1 MTRSSGLT
9 SRVGKTYP
17 DARAGIWSKL
27 HTSQNWQQAPK
38 RMVDGVG
45 RDLGCVDHDAVH
57 KRAVEEVFEAEV
69 EVGFRAGDGG
79 AEVGLR
85 YPLQPFT
92 LLELCRG

>member
-1 MTRSSGLT
+1 
-9 SRVGKTYP
+9 
-17 DARAGIWSKL
+17 
-27 HTSQNWQQAPK
+27 
-38 RMVDGVG
+38 MVDGVG
-45 RDLGCVDHDAVH
+45 RDLGCVDHDVVH

-92 LLELCRG
+92 LLELCQANLLPCDFRPRDRRTRASAQAA